1 MPGEILY
8 YVHHHGGGHRSRAR
22 EICRQL
28 AGDVTLLSSLPVPAD
43 LTSWE
48 HPGTRR
54 RWITLPRDTGDGVDP
69 DAPVDHRDPD
79 AAGLLHWAPIGHP
92 GLQARHAA
100 LLACIADVSPSLLVS
115 DVSVEIAGLARISGV
130 PVVMMLLPGVRT
142 DAAHRWAF
150 GLSRGLLAPWPQP
163 PTVPQWLAP
172 WTSRTVFAGGIG
184 GGSGADAQDERV
196 GSDDRAA
203 CDDRSAHAHRRVLVA
218 FGAGGGP
225 ERELRA
231 AAAATPGWIWDF
243 PGPAAPTEFWR
254 RRLADADVV
263 VAHAGLGTV
272 ADLAIAGG
280 RAVVIPQSR
289 PFGEQR
295 ATGRLLRDLGI
306 VRAREAWPARSAWEA
321 LLESTF
327 SAEPT
332 DWSGWGVHDGARR
345 AADWLLE
352 QAG

>member
-28 AGDVTLLSSLPVPAD
+28 AADVTVLSSLPCPAN

-54 RWITLPRDTGDGVDP
+54 RWVTLPPDTGDGVDP
-69 DAPVDHRDPD
+69 ATRADHRDPD

-130 PVVMMLLPGVRT
+130 PTVVVLLPGQRT

-150 GLSRGLLAPWPQP
+150 GLSRGLLAPWPRP
-163 PTVPQWLAP
+163 PALPEWLKP
-172 WTSRTVFAGGIG
+172 WTSRTFFAGGIG
-184 GGSGADAQDERV
+184 V
-196 GSDDRAA
+196 GSDEPVGTRAA
-203 CDDRSAHAHRRVLVA
+203 GDARNARTSDPSRRVLVA
-218 FGAGGGP
+218 FGAGGRP
-225 ERELRA
+225 ERELRE
-231 AAAATPGWIWDF
+231 AAAATPGWIWDL
-243 PGPAAPTEFWR
+243 PGPAGDGEVWR

-272 ADLAIAGG
+272 ADLALARR
-280 RAVVIPQSR
+280 RAVVIPQPR
-289 PFGEQR
+289 PFDEQR
-295 ATGRLLRDLGI
+295 ATGRLLHELGI
-306 VRAREAWPARSAWEA
+306 VRPHEAWPAPREWKTLLDHTSAADAADWSAWGA
-321 LLESTF
+321 
-327 SAEPT
+327 A
-332 DWSGWGVHDGARR
+332 DGARR